1 MDESFLKVLND
12 FVNEYCQKI
21 YPIPKIQEYKIIKND
36 KIAGYFNALDL
47 YNQQYILNLN
57 ERFLKNDKQYL
68 KSLFFHELTHL
79 YDSGNLRKYE
89 LQKYLYIMQ
98 IYSEVHASEIEMD
111 VLLDGIEN
119 VNVDSLINHYN
130 IPIGTFMAIYL
141 NKVNEEFILPDG
153 PILKDQLKFDHKNL
167 YYFIGY
173 VLSLKKHNIECEFEY
188 SRKIPSELLDL
199 FNKITYYY
207 LNNENID
214 YEILYSYQK
223 EILNT
228 TKKVLK
234 EHREKY
240 NLLSTN

>member
-1 MDESFLKVLND
+1 MDESFLKILDD
-12 FVNEYCQKI
+12 FADKYNQKI
-21 YPIPKIQEYKIIKND
+21 YPIPKIQEYKLIKDD
-36 KIAGYFNALDL
+36 KMAGYFNALDL
-47 YNQQYILNLN
+47 YNQQYTLNLN
-57 ERFLKNDKQYL
+57 ETFLKNDKQYL

-111 VLLDGIEN
+111 VLLDGIEDI
-119 VNVDSLINHYN
+119 NVDSLINHYN

-153 PILKDQLKFDHKNL
+153 PILKGQLKFDHKNL

-173 VLSLKKHNIECEFEY
+173 VRSLKKHDIKCEFEY
-188 SRKIPSELLDL
+188 SRKIPTELLDI
-199 FNKITYYY
+199 FNKVTYYY
-207 LNNENID
+207 LNNEDVD
-214 YEILYSYQK
+214 YELLYSYQK
-223 EILNT
+223 EILSI

-234 EHREKY
+234 THQKQY
-240 NLLSTN
+240 N